1 MQILSFYE
9 LREISILYTNN
20 IYTLVHIPINC
31 VIYVHNVNNTRI
43 FFFLFQLS
51 WNQTTLA
58 KGSGGKDRPSPIADR
73 GVKHHM

>member
-31 VIYVHNVNNTRI
+31 VIYVHNVI
-43 FFFLFQLS
+43 LKFSLFLFQLS

>member
-31 VIYVHNVNNTRI
+31 VIYVHNVI
-43 FFFLFQLS
+43 LKFSLFLFQLS

-73 GVKHHM
+73 GVKHLM